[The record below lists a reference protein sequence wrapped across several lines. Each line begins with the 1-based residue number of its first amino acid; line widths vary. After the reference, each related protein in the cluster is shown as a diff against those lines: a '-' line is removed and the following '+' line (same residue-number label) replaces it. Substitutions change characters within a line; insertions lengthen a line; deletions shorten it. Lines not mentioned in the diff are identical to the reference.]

1 MYQHGNSKEFSINS
15 EAIASELLENL
26 EGIFIRF
33 LMYSDVFDMFNIS
46 TTQYI
51 VIRRERVEEVD

>member
-1 MYQHGNSKEFSINS
+1 MYQHGNSKEFSRNS
-15 EAIASELLENL
+15 EAIASELPENL
-26 EGIFIRF
+26 EGIFLRF